1 MKLIVAGGRDFCPS
15 IGLIDSVIRAHGR
28 YKPTELIS
36 GGCRG
41 VDLQAE
47 AWARAE
53 GVPIKRFDADWNAA
67 GRAAGPIRNRAMA
80 EYAGAFPNSALIAFW
95 DGKSKGTGGM
105 VDLARKHGLMVYVE
119 QLILDG

>member
-1 MKLIVAGGRDFCPS
+1 MRLIIAGCRGFCPS
-15 IGLIDSVIRAHGR
+15 TGLIDHVVRTHGR

-53 GVPIKRFDADWNAA
+53 GVPIKRFDADWSV
-67 GRAAGPIRNRAMA
+67 GRSAGPIRNRAMA
-80 EYAGAFPNSALIAFW
+80 EYAGAWPDSALIVFW
-95 DGKSKGTGGM
+95 DGQSRGTRSM
-105 VDLARKHGLMVYVE
+105 IQEARDHGLTVYIE
-119 QLILDG
+119 KLYS